1 MEHLR
6 KLIDHMGWADERV
19 IAALQAAEPVPQ
31 PILTIFAHVLAAEHV
46 WQARLA
52 GKKPELPVWPEL
64 SLAQC
69 VELAARNA
77 AALRDFV
84 ATLSPADLGRPVHYL
99 NSAGQEFSTA
109 VEDILL
115 QVALHGSYH
124 RGQIAAALRQHD
136 RVPSPTDYIQF
147 IRGVPAAT
155 RRS

>member
-1 MEHLR
+1 MRPDARGFRQRLPLRRRARRVAASRADPVHAGGLRAAAVEHLR

-69 VELAARNA
+69 
-77 AALRDFV
+77 
-84 ATLSPADLGRPVHYL
+84 
-99 NSAGQEFSTA
+99 
-109 VEDILL
+109 
-115 QVALHGSYH
+115 
-124 RGQIAAALRQHD
+124 
-136 RVPSPTDYIQF
+136 
-147 IRGVPAAT
+147 
-155 RRS
+155 